1 MKKEKQIIEETIIEQ
16 DCVAEE
22 ELPTN
27 YEELAHKQELEIK
40 DLSAKFNKV
49 YSMLLNQN
57 KRNEKLKSISSLCL
71 ATINLIQSQL
81 NLLEERVAK
90 LEKGEG
96 GKIISITRREQQD

>member
-1 MKKEKQIIEETIIEQ
+1 MKKENQIIEDADIQQECIT
-16 DCVAEE
+16 EE
-22 ELPTN
+22 ELPVN

-40 DLSAKFNKV
+40 ELSTKFNKV

-81 NLLEERVAK
+81 NLLEESLK
-90 LEKGEG
+90 NITEEGEKGNE
-96 GKIISITRREQQD
+96 

>member
-1 MKKEKQIIEETIIEQ
+1 MKKEKQIIEDAIIDQ

-40 DLSAKFNKV
+40 ELSAKFNKV
-49 YSMLLNQN
+49 YGMLLNQN

-81 NLLEERVAK
+81 NLLEESLK
-90 LEKGEG
+90 NITEEGEKGNE
-96 GKIISITRREQQD
+96 

>member
-1 MKKEKQIIEETIIEQ
+1 MKKEKQIIEDVTIEQ

-22 ELPTN
+22 ELPVN

-40 DLSAKFNKV
+40 ELSAKFNKV
-49 YSMLLNQN
+49 YGMLLNQN

-81 NLLEERVAK
+81 NLLEESLK
-90 LEKGEG
+90 NITEEGEKGNE
-96 GKIISITRREQQD
+96 